1 MPTQNQLSS
10 VLASGDCL
18 IRHGYVLRPRPDAA
32 TFIAVTITS
41 HPDQQCT
48 VWETKHRREAY
59 FHHYIPDFVKAKVKL
74 VFPESFQVRA
84 TYTELLTLEA
94 ESHDDTYDY
103 NRNTSL

>member
-1 MPTQNQLSS
+1 MSPQDKLTT
-10 VLASGDCL
+10 VLLSGDCL
-18 IRHGYVLRPRPDAA
+18 IRHGYVLRPRLDTD

-59 FHHYIPDFVKAKVKL
+59 FYHYIPEFVKVKVKRT
-74 VFPESFQVRA
+74 FPEAFQARA

-94 ESHDDTYDY
+94 ESNEYDH
-103 NRNTSL
+103 NRNAGL

>member
-1 MPTQNQLSS
+1 MPTQAQLSS
-10 VLASGDCL
+10 LLKSGDCL
-18 IRHGYVLRPRPDAA
+18 IRHGYVLRPRLGAD
-32 TFIAVTITS
+32 TFLAVTITS

-59 FHHYIPDFVKAKVKL
+59 FHHYIPDFVAAKVRRA
-74 VFPESFQVRA
+74 FPEFTQARA

-94 ESHDDTYDY
+94 ESHDDIYDH